1 MAAPPKKFYGPVML
15 GVAVLM
21 AAATMPGQTVLVSL
35 FNSSYR
41 DAMGLSVTQLS
52 LAYTVGTL
60 LAALPV
66 PWIGRMADR
75 HGLRLVTAAVSLGFA
90 LSLVFLS
97 TASNIV
103 MLGLGFF
110 LIRCL
115 GQGALSM
122 LSGHTIAMW
131 YERRLG
137 MAHSVLSVGGF
148 AAASALL
155 PQPTAWMIDEMGWRV
170 ALLILAGMVLVLT
183 WVSVLTV
190 FRNRPEDL
198 GQQLDGDPEPHAT
211 HDVLHGGQPPEGDPA
226 FTLKQALATR
236 AFWVCTMTLLTSG
249 LIGTALIF
257 HMGPML
263 QTAGL
268 EGTPKQAALAI
279 QPWPIAFGVSTL
291 IVGWL
296 VDRFRAAPLLAVG
309 NVVVA
314 LATLTCM
321 LAARGTGEHAI
332 LLMGTGLAIFGVGQA
347 AIVGVALPTIAR
359 YFGRT
364 HHGSIRG
371 TVSSIGVAGTG
382 AGPLL
387 AGLAYTWSG
396 DSFTPVLVIFAACLL
411 PLVVFSL
418 TLRRPT
424 PPANPNRHVERD
436 EPDPPVPS
444 G

>member
-1 MAAPPKKFYGPVML
+1 MASVPKKFYGPVML

-41 DAMGLSVTQLS
+41 ASLGLSVTQLS
-52 LAYTVGTL
+52 LAYTLGTL

-66 PWIGRMADR
+66 PWIGRLADR
-75 HGLRLVTAAVSLGFA
+75 HGLRVVTAWVSLGLA

-97 TASNIV
+97 FASGII

-115 GQGALSM
+115 GQGSLSM
-122 LSGHTIAMW
+122 LSGHVIAMW

-155 PQPTAWMIDEMGWRV
+155 PRPTAWLIEAFGWRT
-170 ALLILAGMVLVLT
+170 ALVVLAAMVLVLT
-183 WVSVLTV
+183 WGSVLTV

-198 GQQLDGDPEPHAT
+198 GQQLDGEPHVT
-211 HDVLHGGQPPEGDPA
+211 HDVLHGGTPPEGDPA
-226 FTLKQALATR
+226 FTLQQAMTTR
-236 AFWVCTMTLLTSG
+236 AFWVCTMTLLISG

-268 EGTPKQAALAI
+268 EGTPKEAALAI
-279 QPWPIAFGVSTL
+279 QPWPIAFGSCTL

-296 VDRFRAAPLLAVG
+296 VDRVRAAPLLALG
-309 NVVVA
+309 NLIVA
-314 LATLTCM
+314 IATFICM
-321 LAARGTGEHAI
+321 LAARGATSHTIAM
-332 LLMGTGLAIFGVGQA
+332 MGSGMALFGVGQA
-347 AIVGVALPTIAR
+347 AIVGVAIPTIAR

-364 HHGSIRG
+364 HHGTIRG

-387 AGLAYTWSG
+387 AGLAYEWAG
-396 DSFTPVLVIFAACLL
+396 GSFTPVLTIFAAAVL
-411 PLVVFSL
+411 PLAVFSL

-424 PPANPNRHVERD
+424 PPANPDRHVEHD